1 MNISTIINTYQRY
14 LKSAPVKGLRVSLI
28 AIILFFIAD
37 NCFGAGQ
44 QNPSTPAKPVTD
56 SVGILISGI
65 VKDSDAK
72 PLAGATVGEKNGKG
86 MSITDAAGKFSLRVS
101 SLNATLRVSYLGLE
115 TKEVPLNS
123 QRVVQIVLNTSQSKL
138 DEVVVIGYGTSDR
151 KNLTGSFSSIKGED
165 IKSAT
170 ATNFVDAL
178 QGKVAGVRVNSQSG
192 EPGAGVSVEVR
203 GANSINGASSP
214 LYVIDGVQI
223 EMQESEV
230 ASSKVGGRTTLNP
243 LSTISPDQIA
253 SIDILKDASATAI
266 YGARGANGVIIVTT
280 KAGRSGSKPVFNL
293 NSSYA
298 SSEITKRIE
307 VLGAQDYVHYRY
319 LRSPNDRAFGTDT
332 DNDGI
337 PDVVRDVSGL
347 ESFDWQDVIFRRGAT
362 QKYNFSGQ
370 GGSNSSNYSFGVG
383 YSDQNALVINND
395 FKTYSAR
402 FQYNHRVSDKF
413 DFSLTA
419 NWGKTKN
426 SGVASSGGGEG
437 NFSGLVQAAYTYQP
451 VLVRAVDDSF
461 PPVSLLDQL
470 MNSYKMTDFDRL
482 IGNANLT
489 YAFTKKLKLR
499 VSGGGSST
507 SSKLSEFY
515 GRNTLWGQQDN
526 GRANTNQTQT
536 GNYQAHS
543 TLDYWTKTGKKQVLK
558 AMIGAEFNSYN
569 FENFGT
575 TISNFQDQSTG
586 VFNLAKGLTPGFP
599 TSNFI
604 EQNRI
609 SFFSRINYD
618 ISGKYLFT
626 ATLRNDNSSQLGP
639 GNRSA
644 FFPSAAFAWR
654 VKEEKFLKNNQ
665 IISDLK
671 LRLSYGVTG
680 NDRIPAYRF
689 LSELGTTSY
698 AGNGTVRFGLSPISS
713 ENLNLKWEST
723 TQYDAGLDLSLFNS
737 RINLTAD
744 VYHKSTKDLLLLSEV
759 ASQTGFPTQWQ
770 NIGEISNK
778 GLEIA
783 INSVNINTPDFKW
796 NTAFNISFN
805 RNKIVSLGGTE
816 SKPVIF
822 NNGYINNVGIV
833 KEGQPIGTAFG
844 YVWDGIYQI
853 SDFTWQN
860 NSDATI
866 PHQSRTYTIK
876 PGTTSI
882 SGAQPGLFRYKD
894 QNGDGVINA
903 ADRTVISNSNPK
915 FTGGFS
921 SGFSYR
927 NFSLNVFFEGVY
939 GNQIFNEFPTR
950 VESGSGAVSYNLT
963 QEYWNNRWTPENPS
977 NRYASISSANTD
989 AEASSYYVEDGSY
1002 LRFKTLSFGYNL
1014 KNKRMLKATGIS
1026 NVNLLLTLDNLH
1038 VWTNYSGFDP
1048 DVRSNDK
1055 LLPGYDR
1062 LAYPRSRSVI
1072 FGLELTF

>member
-1 MNISTIINTYQRY
+1 MNISTINNTCKRY
-14 LKSAPVKGLRVSLI
+14 LKAATFNALRVSII
-28 AIILFFIAD
+28 AFISFVSAQ
-37 NCFGAGQ
+37 NCFGASQ
-44 QNPSTPAKPVTD
+44 QNPSTTTKTLSD
-56 SVGILISGI
+56 STGILISGL
-65 VKDSDAK
+65 VRDSNSK
-72 PLAGATVGEKNGKG
+72 LLARATVSEKNGKTT
-86 MSITDAAGKFSLRVS
+86 SITDAGGKFSLRVS
-101 SLNATLRVSYLGLE
+101 NRNAVLKVSYLGLE
-115 TKEVPLNS
+115 TKEIPINS
-123 QRVVQIVLNTSQSKL
+123 QRFLQIVLNASQSKL
-138 DEVVVIGYGTSDR
+138 DEVVIIGYGTSD
-151 KNLTGSFSSIKGED
+151 KKDLTGSISSLKGED

-170 ATNFVDAL
+170 ATSFVDAL
-178 QGKVAGVRVNSQSG
+178 QGKIAGVRVNSQSG
-192 EPGAGVSVEVR
+192 EPGAGVSVEIR
-203 GANSINGASSP
+203 GGNSINGSSSP

-253 SIDILKDASATAI
+253 SVDILKDASATAI

-280 KAGRSGSKPVFNL
+280 KSGKSGSKPVFNL
-293 NSSYA
+293 SSSYA
-298 SSEITKRIE
+298 SSEITKRID
-307 VLGAQDYVHYRY
+307 VLDAQDYVQYRF
-319 LRSPNDRAFGTDT
+319 LRSPNDRGFGTDL
-332 DNDGI
+332 DNDGV
-337 PDVVRDVSGL
+337 PDVVRDVSAL
-347 ESFDWQDVIFRRGAT
+347 ESYDWQDAIFRRGAT
-362 QKYNFSGQ
+362 QKYNLSGQ
-370 GGSNSSNYSFGVG
+370 GGSNSSSYSFGLG
-383 YSDQNALVINND
+383 YSDQDALVINND

-402 FQYNHRVSDKF
+402 FQYNHRVSDKL
-413 DFSLTA
+413 DFSLTG
-419 NWGKTKN
+419 NWGKTKTR
-426 SGVASSGGGEG
+426 GVASSGGGEG
-437 NFSGLVQAAYTYQP
+437 NFSGLIQAAYTFQP
-451 VLVRAVDDSF
+451 VLIKAVDDSF
-461 PPVSLLDQL
+461 TPVSLLDQL
-470 MNSYKMTDFDRL
+470 LNSYKLTDFDRL

-515 GRNTLWGQQDN
+515 GKNTLWGQQDN
-526 GRANTNQTQT
+526 GKANNNHTQT

-543 TLDYWTKTGKKQVLK
+543 TLDYWTKTANRQVLK

-569 FENFGT
+569 YENFGT
-575 TISNFQDQSTG
+575 SISNFQDQSTG

-599 TSNFI
+599 SSNFI

-609 SFFSRINYD
+609 SFFSRLNYD
-618 ISGKYLFT
+618 ISNKYLFT

-654 VKEEKFLKNNQ
+654 IKEEKFLKNNQ
-665 IISDLK
+665 IFSDLK

-723 TQYDAGLDLSLFNS
+723 AQYDVGLDLSLFNN
-737 RINLTAD
+737 RVNMTTDI
-744 VYHKSTKDLLLLSEV
+744 YYKSTKDLLLLSEV

-778 GLEIA
+778 GLEIT
-783 INSVNINTPDFKW
+783 INSVNINTADFKW
-796 NTAFNISFN
+796 NTTFNISFN

-853 SDFTWQN
+853 NDFTWQN
-860 NSDATI
+860 NSDAAI

-876 PGTTSI
+876 NGITSI
-882 SGAQPGLFRYKD
+882 SGAQPGLFKYKD
-894 QNGDGVINA
+894 QNGDGIINA
-903 ADRTVISNSNPK
+903 SDRTVISNSNPK
-915 FTGGFS
+915 FSGGFS
-921 SGFSYR
+921 SNFTFR
-927 NFSLNVFFEGVY
+927 NFSVNAFFEGGY

-950 VESGSGAVSYNLT
+950 VESGSGQVSFNLT
-963 QEYWNNRWTPENPS
+963 QQYWDNRWTPENPS

-989 AEASSYYVEDGSY
+989 AEASSYYVENGSY
-1002 LRFKTLSFGYNL
+1002 LRFKTLSFGYSL
-1014 KNKRMLKATGIS
+1014 KNNGLLKATGIS
-1026 NVNLLLTLDNLH
+1026 NLNLLLTLDNLY

-1062 LAYPRSRSVI
+1062 LAYPRSRSII

>member
-1 MNISTIINTYQRY
+1 MSTINNTCKRY
-14 LKSAPVKGLRVSLI
+14 LKATTLHALRVSII
-28 AIILFFIAD
+28 AFIPFLSVQ
-37 NCFGAGQ
+37 NCFGASQ
-44 QNPSTPAKPVTD
+44 QNPSTTTKALSD
-56 SVGILISGI
+56 STGILISGL
-65 VKDSDAK
+65 VRDSDSK
-72 PLAGATVGEKNGKG
+72 LLARATVSEKNGKNA
-86 MSITDAAGKFSLRVS
+86 SITDTEGKFSLRVS
-101 SLNATLRVSYLGLE
+101 NPNAVLKVTYLGLE
-115 TKEVPLNS
+115 TREVPLNS
-123 QRVVQIVLNTSQSKL
+123 RRFLQIVLNASQSKL
-138 DEVVVIGYGTSDR
+138 DEVVIIGYGTSDK
-151 KNLTGSFSSIKGED
+151 KNLTGSFSSLKGED

-170 ATNFVDAL
+170 ATSFVDAL

-192 EPGAGVSVEVR
+192 EPGAGVSVEIR
-203 GANSINGASSP
+203 GGNSINGASSP

-280 KAGRSGSKPVFNL
+280 KSGKSGSKPVFNL
-293 NSSYA
+293 SSSYA
-298 SSEITKRIE
+298 SSEITKKID
-307 VLGAQDYVHYRY
+307 VLGAQDYVQYRF
-319 LRSPNDRAFGTDT
+319 LKSPNDRGFGTDL
-332 DNDGI
+332 DNDGV
-337 PDVVRDVSGL
+337 PDVVKDVSGL
-347 ESFDWQDVIFRRGAT
+347 ESYDWQDVVFRRGAT
-362 QKYNFSGQ
+362 QKYNLSGQ
-370 GGSNSSNYSFGVG
+370 GGSNSSGYSFGLG
-383 YSDQNALVINND
+383 YSDQDALVINNN

-437 NFSGLVQAAYTYQP
+437 NFSGLIQAAYTFQP
-451 VLVRAVDDSF
+451 VLIKAADDPF
-461 PPVSLLDQL
+461 PPVSLMDQL
-470 MNSYKMTDFDRL
+470 LNSYKLTDFDRL

-499 VSGGGSST
+499 VSGGGGAT

-515 GRNTLWGQQDN
+515 GKNTLWGQQDN
-526 GRANTNQTQT
+526 GKANNNHTQT
-536 GNYQAHS
+536 GNYQANS
-543 TLDYWTKTGKKQVLK
+543 TLDYWTETGKRQVLK

-569 FENFGT
+569 YENFGT

-586 VFNLAKGLTPGFP
+586 VFNLSKGLTPGFP
-599 TSNFI
+599 SSNFI

-609 SFFSRINYD
+609 SFFSRVNYD
-618 ISGKYLFT
+618 IRNKYLFT

-654 VKEEKFLKNNQ
+654 IKEEKFLKNNQ
-665 IISDLK
+665 IVSDLK

-698 AGNGTVRFGLSPISS
+698 AGNGNVRFGLSPVSS

-723 TQYDAGLDLSLFNS
+723 GQYDVGLDLSLFNN
-737 RINLTAD
+737 RVNMTAD
-744 VYHKSTKDLLLLSEV
+744 IYYKSTKDLLLLSEV

-783 INSVNINTPDFKW
+783 INSVNIKTTDFKW
-796 NTAFNISFN
+796 NTTFNIAFN

-844 YVWDGIYQI
+844 YEWDGIYQI
-853 SDFTWQN
+853 NDFTWQN
-860 NSDATI
+860 NSDQTI
-866 PHQSRTYTIK
+866 PHQSRTYTLRN
-876 PGTTSI
+876 GVTGI
-882 SGAQPGLFRYKD
+882 SGAQPGLFKYKD
-894 QNGDGVINA
+894 QNGDGIINA
-903 ADRTVISNSNPK
+903 SDRTVISNSNPK
-915 FTGGFS
+915 FSGGFS
-921 SGFSYR
+921 SNFTFR
-927 NFSLNVFFEGVY
+927 NFSLNAFFEGAY

-950 VESGSGAVSYNLT
+950 VESGSGQVSFNLT
-963 QEYWNNRWTPENPS
+963 QQYWDNRWTPENPS
-977 NRYASISSANTD
+977 NRYASMSSANTD
-989 AEASSYYVEDGSY
+989 AEASSYYVESGSY

-1014 KNKRMLKATGIS
+1014 KNKALLKTAGIS
-1026 NVNLLLTLDNLH
+1026 NLNLLLTLDNLY

-1062 LAYPRSRSVI
+1062 LAYPRSRSII